1 MVIKFCC
8 LHFLKVNSVLKKGRK
23 FSLQMVKGKLAEAS
37 SIGKGW
43 LLDGF
48 PRTAA
53 QANALEEQGISPD
66 IFIVLDVSSLFI
78 GVISQW
84 KLSFFY
90 YVSFF
95 DPDALDQL

>member
-1 MVIKFCC
+1 
-8 LHFLKVNSVLKKGRK
+8 
-23 FSLQMVKGKLAEAS
+23 MVKGKLAEAS
-37 SIGKGW
+37 SLGKGW

-78 GVISQW
+78 GAISQW
-84 KLSFFY
+84 QAFFFLSCILF
-90 YVSFF
+90 
-95 DPDALDQL
+95 